1 MLLAQPSPET
11 ETKRPVAAYASRMTI
26 DQAVPLIA
34 AAAFVLCVLALA
46 ADNASQPSRQPRP
59 RLHANLSPEILKA
72 VRRKLRVAHCMLDV
86 TVAEISLQ
94 SPRIVSLVGEG
105 KAAGVPQHVR
115 VSLKSKPG
123 GLASALYHAGKAS
136 RGERRAALRREHKGG
151 LRILHP
157 SQAAQRPQLITAD
170 RVRAG

>member
-1 MLLAQPSPET
+1 M
-11 ETKRPVAAYASRMTI
+11 ETKGPIAAYASRMTI

-34 AAAFVLCVLALA
+34 AAVFMLCVLAFA
-46 ADNASQPSRQPRP
+46 ADNASQPRP
-59 RLHANLSPEILKA
+59 QARPKLHTNLSPEVLKA

-86 TVAEISLQ
+86 AMAEISLQ
-94 SPRIVSLVGEG
+94 SPGIVSLVGQG
-105 KAAGVPQHVR
+105 KAAGMTQHVR
-115 VSLKSKPG
+115 VSLKAKSG
-123 GLASALYHAGKAS
+123 SLASALYHAGKAS

-151 LRILHP
+151 PRVLLP